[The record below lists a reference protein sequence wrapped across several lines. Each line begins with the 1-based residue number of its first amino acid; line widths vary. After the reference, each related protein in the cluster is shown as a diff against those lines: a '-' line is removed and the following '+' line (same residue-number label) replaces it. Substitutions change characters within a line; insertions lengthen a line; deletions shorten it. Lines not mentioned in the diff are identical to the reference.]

1 MAGIDKEGRIPLH
14 YAALA
19 NDADA
24 VSKLLTEGADP
35 NVADQLGFTPLH
47 FAAQEGASAA
57 AQILLA
63 AGAQVDAANSYGN
76 TPLFTAVFN
85 SRGRGELIRLLRR
98 HGADPR
104 HPNNAGQTPAGTARL
119 IANYDVA
126 QFFADLTD
134 TDQKT

>member
-1 MAGIDKEGRIPLH
+1 MASIDKEGRTPLH

-35 NVADQLGFTPLH
+35 NVADRLGFTPLH
-47 FAAQEGASAA
+47 FAAQEGAIAA

-63 AGAQVDAANSYGN
+63 AGAQVDATNSYGN
-76 TPLFTAVFN
+76 TPLSTAVFN

-98 HGADPR
+98 RGADPQ
-104 HPNNAGQTPAGTARL
+104 HPNNTGQTPAGTARL

>member
-1 MAGIDKEGRIPLH
+1 VSSIDKEGRTPLH

-24 VSKLLTEGADP
+24 LSKLLTAGADP
-35 NVADQLGFTPLH
+35 NVADRVGFTPLH
-47 FAAQEGASAA
+47 FAAQEGAITS

-76 TPLFTAVFN
+76 TPLFSAVFN
-85 SRGRGELIRLLRR
+85 SRGRGELIHLLRR
-98 HGADPR
+98 HGANPL
-104 HPNNAGQTPAGTARL
+104 HLNNARQTPAGVARL

-126 QFFADLTD
+126 QFVTDLTA
-134 TDQKT
+134 TDKKT